1 MDDIYMGMSVPE
13 LERFMVTRDY
23 MMLPAPRREYL
34 QNLLYSKKRGAA
46 SKSSA
51 EAGFPQPSIGTQMQ
65 ERAGIKQSQLP
76 AIQPM
81 PSSEDLLS
89 TAFNPSRTTPQPVQ
103 TSAEPLVPTPRD
115 DRATRTP
122 VPETPDYLKTAR
134 DMLLTG
140 GGGFKPPQIPRA
152 DKSILDKIPEAEARK
167 PGETYKADP
176 YMTMLQT
183 GLRILAAKP
192 ELGQSGLAAV
202 AGPLAQGVQEY
213 RGEKDKER
221 QSRMEEEKAARD
233 DIYRRATAA
242 REKAGLGLQL
252 SSQDQAAVIAE
263 ARLKQEAALAGQ
275 SNALQR
281 AGLALRIGESEA
293 ERPLKTA
300 QARYYATRDQEEINR
315 MASSLEDD
323 KEKLEARL
331 QDPNITS
338 GQRQI
343 IENKIS
349 RVDRELDTIRGTSRE
364 TARGGITRESQLRSN
379 LRQYDIQLAK
389 LQSQPKTTETETAIR
404 QLQAARQRLVQEMGE
419 APLLPSILPP
429 APRTP

>member
-1 MDDIYMGMSVPE
+1 MAEIPFDYGTATPVSSPSLSTFDTESLMDMLYGRRRNPGFAAYQIRNE
-13 LERFMVTRDY
+13 LFKRKTQTS
-23 MMLPAPRREYL
+23 PAR
-34 QNLLYSKKRGAA
+34 
-46 SKSSA
+46 SSA
-51 EAGFPQPSIGTQMQ
+51 ELGLTEFG
-65 ERAGIKQSQLP
+65 G
-76 AIQPM
+76 
-81 PSSEDLLS
+81 
-89 TAFNPSRTTPQPVQ
+89 NTTPVQ
-103 TSAEPLVPTPRD
+103 TPEAPAAVPIPATPSQ
-115 DRATRTP
+115 AAAAP
-122 VPETPDYLKTAR
+122 APETPDYLKTAR

-167 PGETYKADP
+167 PGETYKTDP

-213 RGEKDKER
+213 RSEKDKER
-221 QSRMEEEKAARD
+221 QSRIEEEKAARD

-242 REKAGLGLQL
+242 REKANLGLQL
-252 SSQDQAAVIAE
+252 SSQDQAAIIAE

-293 ERPLKTA
+293 ERPLKAA
-300 QARYYATRDQEEINR
+300 QARYYAGRDPAEINK
-315 MASSLEDD
+315 MAAPLEDRR
-323 KEKLEARL
+323 EKLEASLRE
-331 QDPNITS
+331 PNLTE
-338 GQRQI
+338 GKRQI
-343 IENKIS
+343 IENSIS
-349 RVDRELDTIRGTSRE
+349 RLDRELDTIRGTSRE
-364 TARGGITRESQLRSN
+364 TARGGITRESQLRRT
-379 LRQYDIQLAK
+379 LQGYDTELAK
-389 LQSQPKTTETETAIR
+389 LQAKPPTPENDKAIR
-404 QLQAARQRLVQEMGE
+404 QLQAARQRILQEMGE